1 MEKNL
6 EDSQVINL
14 ITEGEMDRIFKVVS
28 TFFFHFQKRKF
39 LLKMIQVNQ
48 FVYINNKDQPLEEDT
63 TFISMII
70 ATLIILVLFFLIHME
85 KKNLLSKQT

>member
-14 ITEGEMDRIFKVVS
+14 ITKGGMDSIFKMVS

-48 FVYINNKDQPLEEDT
+48 LKLIQDMDQPLEEDT
-63 TFISMII
+63 TFIYKII
-70 ATLIILVLFFLIHME
+70 ATLSIMVLAFPVHME

>member
-14 ITEGEMDRIFKVVS
+14 ITEGEMISIFKMVS

-48 FVYINNKDQPLEEDT
+48 F
-63 TFISMII
+63 M
-70 ATLIILVLFFLIHME
+70 
-85 KKNLLSKQT
+85 